1 MMGWSTEQQN
11 RLNTEWQI
19 TQSYFPIFRFRT
31 LPTGDVLEGTMET
44 NSNKSYGLRL
54 YVPNDLPNSVP
65 DVVITSPNPV
75 YDYHRKSLIDYNYSA
90 TMHLLS
96 PKDGYP
102 RICTY
107 KSTHWN
113 PNRTFYNVLMK
124 VRIWLEALD
133 AHQQTGK
140 PLDVYLTHQL

>member
-11 RLNTEWQI
+11 RLNKEWEI
-19 TQSYFPIFRFRT
+19 IQSYFPIFRFRT
-31 LPTGDVLEGTMET
+31 LPTGVVLEGTMET

-113 PNRTFYNVLMK
+113 PNRT
-124 VRIWLEALD
+124 
-133 AHQQTGK
+133 
-140 PLDVYLTHQL
+140 

>member
-1 MMGWSTEQQN
+1 MAWSQEQQN
-11 RLNTEWQI
+11 RLNKEWAIIQ
-19 TQSYFPIFRFRT
+19 QYFPLFEFKT
-31 LPTGDVLEGTMET
+31 SGGVAYLDGGMFANTKNYYL
-44 NSNKSYGLRL
+44 LRL
-54 YVPNDLPNSVP
+54 FVPPDMPNSVP
-65 DVVITSPNPV
+65 DIVITYPNPTR
-75 YDYHRKSLIDYNYSA
+75 DYSGRALTDYSYSA

-124 VRIWLEALD
+124 ARIWLEALEGHK
-133 AHQQTGK
+133 ATGH
-140 PLDVYLTHQL
+140 PLDYYLKHQA